1 MGPRYQDEWDL
12 GTLGF
17 VLSEASGNR
26 SYETVTIAS
35 GAGVLKPGAVL
46 GMVTASKKYVG
57 SPNAEVAGKEGA
69 ETATAVLAYGVDAST
84 SDCRSRHHAA
94 RWRGEKGLPCSS
106 TLRSIEAAKITAKH
120 TQLAA
125 AGVNIHVR

>member
-1 MGPRYQDEWDL
+1 MGLDTKTMGPR
-12 GTLGF
+12 TLGF

-84 SDCRSRHHAA
+84 SDVEAVIMRRD
-94 RWRGEKGLPCSS
+94 GEVKKDFLFFDASVDD
-106 TLRSIEAAKITAKH
+106 AAKIAAKH